1 MEFRVSWM
9 KYRILAAVVESA
21 DTPDL
26 KSVEGNFVRVQ
37 VSSAAPEKAPVSG
50 AFSFS
55 MILPVLPHAGISGDK
70 ITFFSI
76 FRPMKTGKKAAHLN
90 ALHLDSILSE

>member
-1 MEFRVSWM
+1 M

-55 MILPVLPHAGISGDK
+55 VILPVLPDTGISGVL

-76 FRPMKTGKKAAHLN
+76 NQPMKREEGAVSFERFAP
-90 ALHLDSILSE
+90 

>member
-1 MEFRVSWM
+1 MYHNIAQF
-9 KYRILAAVVESA
+9 AAVVELA

-55 MILPVLPHAGISGDK
+55 VIFPVLPDTGISGVL

-76 FRPMKTGKKAAHLN
+76 NQPMKREEGAVSFERFAP
-90 ALHLDSILSE
+90 

>member
-1 MEFRVSWM
+1 
-9 KYRILAAVVESA
+9 
-21 DTPDL
+21 
-26 KSVEGNFVRVQ
+26 
-37 VSSAAPEKAPVSG
+37 
-50 AFSFS
+50 